1 MKSTAMSL
9 SSHLADKHSP
19 LRQFLSDELPDV
31 PALRAAYRH
40 ARPTASVTLPRQT
53 DGTRPAWHTIGAA
66 IDHRIRLSLQA
77 TVLRNRSVGYGIQLA
92 GKHSSTLYN
101 TGTALLDELQRQATA
116 QQLDDRTRP
125 VHRTQQTED
134 HLARLCYA
142 AALFEEVYRSGRIW
156 PSTPLAHNPD
166 SLTLQKLLKAIPD
179 TAAIDLVLL
188 TTRADTGLAEIRRR
202 TQPTDIV
209 LAPTFTGSTDV
220 DGADADWIAKDL
232 LIDVKAT
239 KDPDALPASTIYQL
253 AGYLLLD
260 YNDNYRLNEAGWY
273 HARTGTLVSWPLNTF
288 FTLLNARRPISQLRG
303 LTRSLLASSGAPSE
317 STETS

>member
-1 MKSTAMSL
+1 MSL

-19 LRQFLSDELPDV
+19 LRKFLTDELPNV
-31 PALRAAYRH
+31 SALRAAYRQ
-40 ARPTASVTLPRQT
+40 ARPTAPVILPQQT
-53 DGTRPAWHTIGAA
+53 DGTRPPWHTIGAA

-92 GKHSSTLYN
+92 GRYSPTLYN
-101 TGTALLDELQRQATA
+101 TGTALLDELQHQATI

-142 AALFEEVYRSGRIW
+142 AALFEEVYRSGRLW
-156 PSTPLAHNPD
+156 PSTPLAHNPN
-166 SLTLQKLLKAIPD
+166 SLTLQKLLNAVPD
-179 TAAIDLVLL
+179 NAATDLALL
-188 TTRADTGLAEIRRR
+188 TTRADTGLAEVRRR

-209 LAPTFTGSTDV
+209 LAPTFTGSTDA

-239 KDPDALPASTIYQL
+239 KDPDALPAVTVYQL
-253 AGYLLLD
+253 VGYLLLD
-260 YNDNYRLNEAGWY
+260 YKDNYRINEAGWY

-288 FTLLNARRPISQLRG
+288 LTLLNARRSLSQLRS
-303 LTRSLLASSGAPSE
+303 LTQALLISSGTPPE
-317 STETS
+317 QTETT